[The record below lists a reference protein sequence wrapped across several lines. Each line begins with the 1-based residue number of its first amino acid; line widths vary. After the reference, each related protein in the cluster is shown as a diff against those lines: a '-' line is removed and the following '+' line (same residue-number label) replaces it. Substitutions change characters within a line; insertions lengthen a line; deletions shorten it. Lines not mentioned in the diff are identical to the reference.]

1 MLSSKTWNR
10 KRDLTHNRCLEVEC
24 QHQAFSSEER
34 QKERNRPLYSSSA
47 PLHSPMVNTPRDS
60 REWNLWH
67 LLISRSFQEGCRE
80 DNEVSWAG
88 SDQRGCRPHQE
99 AVPLVR
105 TKNSK
110 LNEELSKPV
119 RLYSC
124 FSQLLQATMVLFL
137 SLSIVW
143 ISHACLSGY
152 HKPTTAANQSEK
164 KKYQKKPHNNCN
176 KVY

>member
-1 MLSSKTWNR
+1 MFLQISVKWWTLWTIDRLAYSCYWSCLMLSSKTWNR

-119 RLYSC
+119 QWGCTPVLVSYFKQLWCYSSLY
-124 FSQLLQATMVLFL
+124 L
-137 SLSIVW
+137 
-143 ISHACLSGY
+143 
-152 HKPTTAANQSEK
+152 
-164 KKYQKKPHNNCN
+164 
-176 KVY
+176 